1 MTVYGVYITHKQ
13 LHRTR
18 RKNMQLKQNSGVPI
32 YQQIADSFRTD
43 ILAGKYKQGEF
54 LPSIRGLAKDLK
66 ISVITTMK
74 AYEQLAQEGLV
85 TAAQG
90 KGFYVNAQDSEM
102 IKEQHLRKV
111 ESSLNDAIESAK
123 IAGLSMDELRE
134 TLDTLI
140 DMDSQII

>member
-1 MTVYGVYITHKQ
+1 
-13 LHRTR
+13 
-18 RKNMQLKQNSGVPI
+18 MQLKQNSGVPI

-123 IAGLSMDELRE
+123 IARLSMDELRE

>member
-1 MTVYGVYITHKQ
+1 MK
-13 LHRTR
+13 L
-18 RKNMQLKQNSGVPI
+18 MQNSGVPI
-32 YQQIADSFRTD
+32 YQQIADSFKTD
-43 ILAGKYKQGEF
+43 ILAGRYEQGEF

-74 AYEQLAQEGLV
+74 AYEQLADEGLI

-111 ESSLNDAIESAK
+111 EESLTDAIAAAEA
-123 IAGLSMDELRE
+123 AGISNDELKGMLE
-134 TLDTLI
+134 ALLDVE
-140 DMDSQII
+140 

>member
-1 MTVYGVYITHKQ
+1 MK
-13 LHRTR
+13 L
-18 RKNMQLKQNSGVPI
+18 MQNSGVPI
-32 YQQIADSFRTD
+32 YQQIADSFKTD
-43 ILAGKYKQGEF
+43 ILAGRYEQGEF

-74 AYEQLAQEGLV
+74 AYEQLADEGLI

-111 ESSLNDAIESAK
+111 EEALTDAIAAAEV
-123 IAGLSMDELRE
+123 AGISNDELKGMLE
-134 TLDTLI
+134 ALLDVE
-140 DMDSQII
+140 

>member
-1 MTVYGVYITHKQ
+1 MV
-13 LHRTR
+13 
-18 RKNMQLKQNSGVPI
+18 
-32 YQQIADSFRTD
+32 
-43 ILAGKYKQGEF
+43 
-54 LPSIRGLAKDLK
+54 
-66 ISVITTMK
+66 
-74 AYEQLAQEGLV
+74 AQEGLV

>member
-1 MTVYGVYITHKQ
+1 MK
-13 LHRTR
+13 L
-18 RKNMQLKQNSGVPI
+18 MQNSGVPI
-32 YQQIADSFRTD
+32 YQQIADSFKTD
-43 ILAGKYKQGEF
+43 ILAGRYEQGEF

-74 AYEQLAQEGLV
+74 AYEQLADEGLI

-111 ESSLNDAIESAK
+111 EESLTDAIAPAEE
-123 IAGLSMDELRE
+123 AGISNDELKGMLE
-134 TLDTLI
+134 ALLEVDK
-140 DMDSQII
+140 

>member
-1 MTVYGVYITHKQ
+1 MK
-13 LHRTR
+13 L
-18 RKNMQLKQNSGVPI
+18 MQNSGVPI
-32 YQQIADSFRTD
+32 YQQIADSFKTD
-43 ILAGKYKQGEF
+43 ILAGRYEQGEF

-74 AYEQLAQEGLV
+74 AYEQLADEGLI

-111 ESSLNDAIESAK
+111 EESLTDAIA
-123 IAGLSMDELRE
+123 AGGGAGISNDELKGMLE
-134 TLDTLI
+134 ALLEVDK
-140 DMDSQII
+140 